1 MAKKR
6 INKEALFMVTSF
18 VLCLGFTSF
27 ICMAFP
33 ALKISQSI
41 AGITATTK
49 VEGLI
54 AVIGGKI
61 STETAS
67 ITILEAKFNFL
78 SLIGYLLPLVAAV
91 LAMLGLSKQKEML
104 FYIAGVLCL
113 ISAGLT
119 LCEGIIF
126 TSVNNV
132 EFLKT
137 SLLFG
142 PIMSSICSIAAGAVS
157 FGSWYIFH
165 KK

>member
-61 STETAS
+61 DEDYIKKDTKD
-67 ITILEAKFNFL
+67 LKGKAKV
-78 SLIGYLLPLVAAV
+78 I
-91 LAMLGLSKQKEML
+91 Q
-104 FYIAGVLCL
+104 IAINRTVDRVHQSMESF
-113 ISAGLT
+113 IH
-119 LCEGIIF
+119 
-126 TSVNNV
+126 NMNP
-132 EFLKT
+132 
-137 SLLFG
+137 
-142 PIMSSICSIAAGAVS
+142 PIKSNI
-157 FGSWYIFH
+157 
-165 KK
+165 